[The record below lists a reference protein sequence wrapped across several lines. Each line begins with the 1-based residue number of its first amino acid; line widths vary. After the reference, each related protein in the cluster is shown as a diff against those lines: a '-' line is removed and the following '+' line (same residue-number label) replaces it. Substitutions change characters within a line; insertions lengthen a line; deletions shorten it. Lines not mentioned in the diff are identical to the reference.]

1 MNFNDM
7 TKEELIEYIKNLN
20 ENESGKYGLVWDK
33 EKEPEQIV
41 VDCDKYIPV
50 LEEVKERNIDN
61 GGQENILI
69 EGDNFHSLSVLNYT
83 HKELIDVIY
92 IDPPYNTGNKDFMYN
107 DKYVDIEDGY
117 RHSKWLNFM
126 EKRLKLARNL
136 LKEDGIIFISI
147 DDNELFQ
154 LRLLCDKI
162 FGENNYINLISINT
176 KNNAGA
182 SGGGEDRRLKK
193 NIEYVLVYAKNY
205 NEVSLNTIYDYKE
218 IYPLVQ
224 SYKENGISWKYNSI
238 LVSSGK
244 KEYLT
249 STIDGS
255 GEEIKIYK
263 RTNYIIKSIKQ
274 FAIDNN
280 ITEEEVYNKHYNKI
294 FRGTM
299 PQSSI
304 RPRVMQK
311 LNEINFTPDLI
322 SIEYV
327 PISGKNKGTL
337 YEQFY
342 QGDKLNLFAWLKD
355 VVIEKDGKVYKKEQ
369 QGTLWDMVGETKN
382 LSKEGNIKFDNGKKP
397 IKLIKQLISL
407 HTNKNAVVLDFFAGS
422 GSTGHAVL
430 DLNRNDDG
438 KRKFIL
444 CTNNE
449 NNICEDKTY
458 KRLKNVIDGYEVE
471 KFGSNINKDA
481 LGGTLKYFRTE
492 FIDNVGTKD
501 QLYYDLTEK
510 CIPMLCIKG
519 ATFDKVVSNNEYA
532 IYTNH
537 DKRKYTCV
545 YFDIFGLK
553 YNEFI
558 DKIKNINE
566 EKILYVFTLGDYVST
581 ENLKDINNYTI
592 EPIPYKI
599 IELYKKVVKMSKED
613 Q

>member
-1 MNFNDM
+1 
-7 TKEELIEYIKNLN
+7 
-20 ENESGKYGLVWDK
+20 
-33 EKEPEQIV
+33 
-41 VDCDKYIPV
+41 
-50 LEEVKERNIDN
+50 
-61 GGQENILI
+61 
-69 EGDNFHSLSVLNYT
+69 
-83 HKELIDVIY
+83 
-92 IDPPYNTGNKDFMYN
+92 MYN